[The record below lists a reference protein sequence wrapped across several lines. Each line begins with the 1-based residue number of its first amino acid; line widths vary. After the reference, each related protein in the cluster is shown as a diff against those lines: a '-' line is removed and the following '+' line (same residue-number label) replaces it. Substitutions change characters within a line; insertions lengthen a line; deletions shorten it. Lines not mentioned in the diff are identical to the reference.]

1 MMQDLLEMA
10 VELRQVLHD
19 DLILQKVISP
29 DYVSLFL
36 KFVWLGDTLGK
47 KWRHLLSNQIKS
59 NQTIL

>member
-1 MMQDLLEMA
+1 MA

-47 KWRHLLSNQIKS
+47 KWRHLLQ
-59 NQTIL
+59 LL